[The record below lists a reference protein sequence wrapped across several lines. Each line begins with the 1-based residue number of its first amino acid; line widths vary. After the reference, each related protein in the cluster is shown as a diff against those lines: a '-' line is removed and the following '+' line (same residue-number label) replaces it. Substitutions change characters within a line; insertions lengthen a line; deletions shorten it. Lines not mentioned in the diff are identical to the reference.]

1 LCVVSFGFPAR
12 VAAQA
17 QQSPATP
24 AANSVPSAAGQQ
36 SDAKTPGTV
45 SGTVLYQS
53 GTPIA
58 GAQVTLTRD
67 DQTPSREVTTG
78 DDGQFLF
85 TDIAPG
91 TFHVTVAGQGFDT
104 QTVSGVLRAGDTY
117 FVPQISLVLA
127 AVVTEVKV
135 LPPQEVAEQEIHE
148 EEKQRVLGVI
158 PNFYVTYDPDPVAL
172 TPRQKLELAWK
183 SSVDPVTFAGIA
195 FIAAFQQAGD
205 SYPQWGQGWGAYGER
220 YGAFYANVVTGT
232 FLGDGIMP
240 SLFKQDPRYFYRGK
254 GSNKSRLLHALGAP
268 FVCAGDNGRQE
279 VNYSYLI
286 GSFAAGGISTLYYP
300 TNNRSVAGLAIE
312 NAFVRIA
319 ENSISSVAQEFF
331 IRKLTPHHHSDPPDQ
346 PASKQ

>member
-1 LCVVSFGFPAR
+1 
-12 VAAQA
+12 
-17 QQSPATP
+17 
-24 AANSVPSAAGQQ
+24 
-36 SDAKTPGTV
+36 
-45 SGTVLYQS
+45 VLYQS
-53 GTPIA
+53 GAPIA

-91 TFHVTVAGQGFDT
+91 TFHVAVTGQGFET
-104 QTVSGVLRAGDTY
+104 QEVSGVLHAGETY

-127 AVVTEVKV
+127 TIVTEVKV
-135 LPPQEVAEQEIHE
+135 LPPQEVAEQQIHE

-158 PNFYVTYDPDPVAL
+158 PNFYVSYLPPSEVVAL
-172 TPRQKLELAWK
+172 TPKQKLELAWK

-240 SLFKQDPRYFYRGK
+240 SLFKQDPRYFYRGT
-254 GSNKSRLLHALGAP
+254 GSKKSRLIHALGAP
-268 FVCAGDNGRQE
+268 FVCPGDNGRQE

-331 IRKLTPHHHSDPPDQ
+331 IRKLTPRRHRGDPPDP
-346 PASKQ
+346 PASNQ